1 MFKKSLIAIAVLL
14 SSTVSIANELYTKM
28 PVDQAKIIND
38 AYASVGATS
47 LSEAEWILGL
57 DDAGSLGKVSNSMQ
71 FLIITSND
79 AEENAVLARRD
90 NDGNIIVFSKEIS
103 DLFFNAGDTSTPVTS
118 SLEKKILG
126 LTGDDNKSATT
137 NAVVTT
143 ASVNN
148 KAEKEAPKK
157 EVTDSK
163 PAKPATKPVKPSDM
177 SVFEPLNSDALFEK
191 SRDFGS
197 DDSNKAFIELQ
208 DMEARENQ
216 RREKARV
223 TPGYRELPLAKAPA
237 ESQPIYSSP
246 EDPLKDLKPKVMV
259 DEVFQVDDIRY
270 ALVKGDWKNGNLHFQ
285 TYDPY
290 SGTESQ
296 LFCYKGFGING
307 HTLSG
312 DSDSGNPIC
321 RHFNK
326 DDRYHRPDFSVKYVP
341 EPIEITRETT
351 WYPYNLKQNG
361 YVFYKGIRYNVD
373 INPLEQRRQLLTL
386 KANPLKDID
395 DPSLEHLPKHYQE
408 IKDVSIRVSCTK
420 LDDNAYYREVN
431 HESDNTSEPDP
442 KKNNILRELG
452 FVIDYP
458 DKDFCLQA
466 WEAFYN

>member
-1 MFKKSLIAIAVLL
+1 MFKRSLIAVSVMI
-14 SSTVSIANELYTKM
+14 SSITYADPMFQQLPKDKADTIVNAAKEVGNTQWGEFTDIMGLHVVDGVGYVQNNPQIITINNGGELRL
-28 PVDQAKIIND
+28 AR
-38 AYASVGATS
+38 
-47 LSEAEWILGL
+47 W
-57 DDAGSLGKVSNSMQ
+57 DDDGKV
-71 FLIITSND
+71 II
-79 AEENAVLARRD
+79 
-90 NDGNIIVFSKEIS
+90 FSKEVS
-103 DLFFNAGDTSTPVTS
+103 DFFFNAGDTSTPAAL
-118 SLEKKILG
+118 SLE
-126 LTGDDNKSATT
+126 DNKSVTGTASATT
-137 NAVVTT
+137 A
-143 ASVNN
+143 VNN

-157 EVTDSK
+157 EVIENK
-163 PAKPATKPVKPSDM
+163 PVKEATKPVKPSDM

-270 ALVKGDWKNGNLHFQ
+270 ALVKGDWNNGNLHFQ

-351 WYPYNLKQNG
+351 WYPYNLRQNG

-395 DPSLEHLPKHYQE
+395 DPSFEHLPKHYQE